1 MIVVMEGAIAL
12 VMIQI
17 KKVLI
22 LLKIRIPD
30 D

>member
-17 KKVLI
+17 KKVLL